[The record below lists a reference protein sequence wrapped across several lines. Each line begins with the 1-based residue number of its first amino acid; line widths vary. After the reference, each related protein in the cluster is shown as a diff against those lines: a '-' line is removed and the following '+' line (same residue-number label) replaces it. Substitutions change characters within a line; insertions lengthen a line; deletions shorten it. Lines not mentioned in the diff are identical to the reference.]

1 LINYCVFYLKEGWIG
16 LAGTPEGLLK
26 ITLPQK
32 YREYAEAIIKKQ
44 FSCIECSET
53 GFKNA
58 VIQLTEYF
66 LGSRYSFSL
75 ALDFRAISQFARSVL
90 EAVKEIP
97 YGEVRTYAEIAS
109 IIGNPK
115 SSRAVGQALKCNP
128 FPIVVPCHRVVASR
142 GELGGFS
149 GGLELKRYLLEME
162 KKFKMDVY

>member
-1 LINYCVFYLKEGWIG
+1 MINYCVFYLKEGWIG
-16 LAGTPEGLLK
+16 LAGTSEGLLK

-32 YREYAEAIIKKQ
+32 SREYAEASITKQ
-44 FSCIECSET
+44 FNCTESSET
-53 GFKNA
+53 GFENA

-66 LGSRYSFSL
+66 SGSRYSFSL
-75 ALDFRAISQFARSVL
+75 ALDFSATSQFTRSVL
-90 EAVKEIP
+90 EAVREIP
-97 YGEVRTYAEIAS
+97 YGEVRTYTEIAC

-128 FPIVVPCHRVVASR
+128 FPIVIPCHRVIASR

-162 KKFKMDVY
+162 KKFKPDV